1 VSTIRGSI
9 VACSRALVLL
19 RRQSRPFAPAAADA
33 SAAGASAANAAAT
46 GPDADDAGCCYTAVD
61 CTAAQWVRAGQAELV
76 AAFCA
81 AATQCLVLANA
92 PPPHDT
98 FGGGFQRRMTIMKKS
113 WAKEQLG

>member
-1 VSTIRGSI
+1 M
-9 VACSRALVLL
+9 
-19 RRQSRPFAPAAADA
+19 
-33 SAAGASAANAAAT
+33 
-46 GPDADDAGCCYTAVD
+46 D

-113 WAKEQLG
+113 WAKEQLGEPQSATALAAQHVARPGN